1 MDPRLESRA
10 GVVAGVVAVVPMK
23 PLSSSK
29 TRLARQLT
37 GQERAD
43 LTIGML
49 RHVLRATREA
59 VDACW
64 VVGGDDRVQALAE
77 ELGVVWKRDAGRD
90 LNETIALAFQ
100 EVFALGKSALYLA
113 GDLPFLK
120 PADIHNLLQSS
131 RRNTNITLSPARKD
145 SGTNAILVPAGLP
158 FHPELGPR
166 SFQRHLAQSA
176 RLGVSVA
183 MCYSPGLGF
192 DLDTF
197 DDLET
202 YEGMEPG
209 LLARLVPQWL
219 PPSQGLPMT
228 PLFPPRGSRG

>member
-1 MDPRLESRA
+1 M
-10 GVVAGVVAVVPMK
+10 GVIAVIPMK

-29 TRLARQLT
+29 TRLARELT
-37 GQERAD
+37 EQERAD

-49 RHVLRATREA
+49 RQVLLAARGE

-77 ELGVVWKRDAGRD
+77 ELGALWKQDLGSN
-90 LNETIALAFQ
+90 LNETLTLAFQ
-100 EVFALGKSALYLA
+100 EVFTQGQSGLYLA

-131 RRNTNITLSPARKD
+131 RRNRNITLSPARKD
-145 SGTNAILVPAGLP
+145 NGTNAILVPRGLP
-158 FHPELGPR
+158 FQPELGPR

-197 DDLET
+197 DDLGN
-202 YEGMEPG
+202 YERLEPG
-209 LLARLVPQWL
+209 LLARLVPQWA
-219 PPSQGLPMT
+219 PPSPGLNMT
-228 PLFPPRGSRG
+228 PNFPQGGRLG

>member
-1 MDPRLESRA
+1 MEHGHT
-10 GVVAGVVAVVPMK
+10 GVIAVVPMK

-29 TRLARQLT
+29 TRLARTLT
-37 GQERAD
+37 DQERFD

-49 RHVLRATREA
+49 RWVVTASVSQ

-64 VVGGDDRVQALAE
+64 VVGGDERVRLATE
-77 ELGVVWKRDAGRD
+77 DAGGVWRQDLGKD
-90 LNETIALAFQ
+90 LNETLALAFQ
-100 EVFALGKSALYLA
+100 RVFNQGRAGLYLA

-120 PADIHNLLQSS
+120 SADVHNMIQSS
-131 RRNTNITLSPARKD
+131 RRNTNITLAPARKD
-145 SGTNAILVPAGLP
+145 SGTNSILVPRGLP
-158 FHPELGPR
+158 FQPELGPR

-202 YEGMEPG
+202 YESMEPG
-209 LLARLVPQWL
+209 LLARLVPSWAE
-219 PPSQGLPMT
+219 PSSGLPSK
-228 PLFPPRGSRG
+228 PLFPPGGNRE